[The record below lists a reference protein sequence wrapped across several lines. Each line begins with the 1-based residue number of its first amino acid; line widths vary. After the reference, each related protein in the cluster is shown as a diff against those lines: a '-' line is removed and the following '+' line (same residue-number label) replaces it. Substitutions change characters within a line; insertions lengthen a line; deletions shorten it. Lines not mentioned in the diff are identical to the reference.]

1 MVFFPGCTEADA
13 DVLDTVDRCQAGMA
27 SWAPRPDG
35 KGPREAGEPP
45 HPESQDEVTAA
56 GAVEELREIRIG
68 QDEEATLLAAQ
79 RRIRASGPPG

>member
-1 MVFFPGCTEADA
+1 
-13 DVLDTVDRCQAGMA
+13 MA

-35 KGPREAGEPP
+35 KGPREAGEP